1 MDIMNKKNNNFEEEF
16 TKNIYPL
23 YGNSR
28 NDVYDSI
35 LLHNNTLPHIYSIL
49 NREDYMDKTTYS
61 IDPDGCEDA
70 DDAFSI
76 YYDLNN
82 RLYLAIH
89 IADPT
94 EEINMDS
101 PLWCD
106 IVERV
111 ITRYPSNNKPIHL
124 MPKEI
129 VDKSSLME
137 NKYGHEKNAI
147 TILTEIDEHT
157 YEPCG
162 NIRLLFTKV
171 NVIRSNAFTYKN
183 ACDIC
188 DTDFILS
195 TGLQIS
201 AALIKSRAKTTL
213 GVKLNE
219 INPSYIDY
227 SDENC
232 VKLINVDKTELSIKH
247 MIAEFAIFAN
257 SFVGEYLK
265 IHMEDGGIFRTCNA
279 KEWLNTIVDNISG
292 KELLNSIIV
301 NGIQA
306 EYIRENASH
315 DLVGKNEYS
324 HFTSPIRRL
333 SDCISHYILKYI
345 YLTRNDKKTRT
356 SFTKAPFTKKELDE
370 LSEKCLSITKSI
382 KKVQYRDIKFR
393 LIQVMDNMLSYD
405 EHIYITF
412 FITSYKSP
420 FLNLIIC
427 NIDGTNVHMSYTI
440 RMKRFTHDDEN
451 KTKHTL
457 LITEVNCLGKYDM
470 GSIPELDNYIMN
482 L

>member
-1 MDIMNKKNNNFEEEF
+1 MNNNNNKNNNSYFEEEY
-16 TKNIYPL
+16 TKNVFPL

-28 NDVYDSI
+28 NDVYDST
-35 LLHNNTLPHIYSIL
+35 LLQQNNNNTLPHDYSIL
-49 NREDYMDKTTYS
+49 NRENYMDKTTYS

-76 YYDLNN
+76 YESNN

-94 EEINMDS
+94 EEINITS
-101 PLWCD
+101 PLWYD
-106 IVERV
+106 IIDRV
-111 ITRYPSNNKPIHL
+111 VTRYPSNNKPIHL
-124 MPKEI
+124 IPKEI
-129 VDKSSLME
+129 VDRSSLME
-137 NKYGHEKNAI
+137 NKYGNEKNAI
-147 TILTEIDEHT
+147 TVLTEINVHT

-162 NIRLLFTKV
+162 NIKLLFTKV
-171 NVIRSNAFTYKN
+171 NVKKSNAFTYKN

-188 DTDFILS
+188 ETDFILM
-195 TGLQIS
+195 TGLKIS
-201 AALIKSRAKTTL
+201 DALIKMRAKTTL

-227 SDENC
+227 SDQDNL
-232 VKLINVDKTELSIKH
+232 KLINVDKTELSIKH

-257 SFVGEYLK
+257 TFVGEYLK
-265 IHMEDGGIFRTCNA
+265 IHMEGGGIFRTCNA
-279 KEWLNTIVDNISG
+279 KEWLNTMVDNISG
-292 KELLNSIIV
+292 EELLNSIIV

-345 YLTRNDKKTRT
+345 HLTQNNKDLIV
-356 SFTKAPFTKKELDE
+356 PFTEIELDE
-370 LSEKCLSITKSI
+370 LSEKCLSVSKSI
-382 KKVQYRDIKFR
+382 KKVQYLDTKFR

-405 EHIYITF
+405 THIYITF

-427 NIDGTNVHMSYTI
+427 NIGVTTVYMSYTI
-440 RMKRFTHDDEN
+440 RMKKFIHDDN
-451 KTKHTL
+451 KTKHTI
-457 LITEVNCLGKYDM
+457 LITEVHCLGKFDA
-470 GSIPELDNYIMN
+470 GSIPELDKYITT

>member
-1 MDIMNKKNNNFEEEF
+1 MNHKSNSYFEEEY
-16 TKNIYPL
+16 TKQIAPL
-23 YGNSR
+23 YGNIR
-28 NDVYDSI
+28 NNVHDST
-35 LLHNNTLPHIYSIL
+35 LLQKNSNIIPHDYSIL
-49 NREDYMDKTTYS
+49 NRENYTDKITYS

-76 YYDLNN
+76 YYDSNN

-94 EEINMDS
+94 EEININS
-101 PLWCD
+101 PLWRD
-106 IVERV
+106 IVDRV

-124 MPKEI
+124 MPKVI

-137 NKYGHEKNAI
+137 NKYGNEKNAI
-147 TILTEIDEHT
+147 TVLTEINVHT

-171 NVIRSNAFTYKN
+171 SVKKSNAFTYKN

-188 DTDFILS
+188 ETDSILI
-195 TGLQIS
+195 TGLKIS
-201 AALIKSRAKTTL
+201 DALIKMRAKTTL

-227 SDENC
+227 SDVNC
-232 VKLINVDKTELSIKH
+232 AKLINVDKTELSIKH

-257 SFVGEYLK
+257 TFVGEYLK
-265 IHMEDGGIFRTCNA
+265 IHMEEGGIFRACNA
-279 KEWLNTIVDNISG
+279 QEWLSTMVDNISG
-292 KELLNSIIV
+292 EELLNSIIV

-333 SDCISHYILKYI
+333 SDCISHYLLKYI
-345 YLTRNDKKTRT
+345 HLKQNKRKLRT
-356 SFTKAPFTKKELDE
+356 PFTKIELDE
-370 LSEKCLSITKSI
+370 LSEKCLSITKNI
-382 KKVQYRDIKFR
+382 KKVQYRDTKFR
-393 LIQVMDNMLSYD
+393 LIQVMNNMLLY
-405 EHIYITF
+405 EKQIYNTF

-427 NIDGTNVHMSYTI
+427 KIGDTKVHMSYTI
-440 RMKRFTHDDEN
+440 RMKKFIHDDDD

-457 LITEVNCLGKYDM
+457 LITVVNCLGKFDA
-470 GSIPELDNYIMN
+470 GSIPELDKYVTT